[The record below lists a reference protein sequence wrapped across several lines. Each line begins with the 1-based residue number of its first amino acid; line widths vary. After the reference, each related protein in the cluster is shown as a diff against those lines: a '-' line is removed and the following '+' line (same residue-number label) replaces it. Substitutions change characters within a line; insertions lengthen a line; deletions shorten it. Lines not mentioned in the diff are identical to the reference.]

1 MSANMAHRTDARV
14 AADLEVTASAVSDDD
29 DLEIIDDDDDVE
41 AAASSGPLGLAGHAR
56 SWTVLIV
63 DDDEDVHAATT
74 FAIRGFQVYGRSVE
88 LLHAY
93 SAAEAMDV
101 LRREQGIAVAL
112 VDVVMEDPDAG
123 LKLVK
128 TIRDA
133 GFEEMR
139 LILRTGQPGY
149 APELEVISEYDIND
163 YRTKSELTRIRL
175 LSVLTSAI
183 RSYSQIR
190 LINESRIGLEMI
202 VDASANLFTDRNLQL
217 LSRGVLTQ
225 VASIMGVPANGL
237 VCIGPRRADHKPRP
251 DEFTVIS
258 DAGRFSQT
266 IGRTLAE
273 VSDDVVTDL
282 FNRTVDTDLNL
293 IADGNTAMYFP
304 GQQSRQFFV
313 YLEAI
318 QFVSEEIM
326 ALLKVFAGNIAIS
339 LENVELIE
347 RLDSLAF
354 VDPVLGVPNY
364 NAFDAAL
371 RRLEFETDQPL
382 QVVLVAI
389 DDLDAMI
396 GAFGPSL
403 TQKVKMGVYRL
414 LMEQA
419 PDAHLI
425 AHVGEGLF
433 AILAEEGMNLA
444 GVSARALAKP
454 VIVDEIAPT
463 LSATTAVVHV
473 DEESPDAASLLRNG
487 IAALVAARNDCQGSV
502 RVYDR
507 TFGEEVRERILLQ
520 SALRAALKTPGTIQV
535 ALQPKVD
542 AASGS
547 IVGAEALA
555 RWSLDGKPV
564 SPARFIPIAETS
576 GLSGQVTEQVLER
589 VGQWVAERKA
599 AGLPDLPVAVNLAM
613 NDLHQSDFA
622 GWLLR
627 LVADAGLSPSTV
639 EFEITESGVMR
650 HPDRALAELNR
661 LKDAGFSIAIDD
673 FGTGYSSLGY
683 LERLPTDFLKIDRM
697 FVDRLTKANVHRSI
711 AATTVAMARS
721 LGIKVIAEGVE
732 TQEHHEAL
740 SMIGCN
746 VRQGYL
752 YGRPVPIETFSDTF
766 AGWSL
771 DATISAA

>member
-1 MSANMAHRTDARV
+1 MSANMAHSISARG
-14 AADLEVTASAVSDDD
+14 APDLEPTASAVADDD
-29 DLEIIDDDDDVE
+29 DLEIIDDDLDD
-41 AAASSGPLGLAGHAR
+41 AAGTSSGHGPLAAQSR
-56 SWTVLIV
+56 AWTVLIV

-74 FAIRGFQVYGRSVE
+74 FAIRGFQVYGRPIDLV
-88 LLHAY
+88 HAY

-101 LRREQGIAVAL
+101 LGRQQGIAVAL

-133 GFEEMR
+133 GYLEMR

-175 LSVLTSAI
+175 LSVLTAAI

-237 VCIGPRRADHKPRP
+237 VCIGPRRDDHTPRP

-273 VSDDVVTDL
+273 VGDPAVIGL
-282 FNRTVDTDLNL
+282 FSRTVDSELNL
-293 IADGNTAMYFP
+293 IADGSTAMYFP

-313 YLEAI
+313 FLESI
-318 QFVSEEIM
+318 QFVSEEII

-354 VDPVLGVPNY
+354 VDPVLGVANY

-371 RRLEFETDQPL
+371 RRLDVETDTPL
-382 QVVLVAI
+382 QVVLVSI

-403 TQKVKMGVYRL
+403 TQKVKMGVYQL
-414 LMEQA
+414 LAEHV

-425 AHVGEGLF
+425 AHVGEGTF
-433 AILAEEGMNLA
+433 AILADA
-444 GVSARALAKP
+444 GWPLEDIGARALAKP
-454 VIVDEIAPT
+454 VVVDEIAPT

-473 DEESPDAASLLRNG
+473 DDESPDAASVLRNG
-487 IAALVAARNDCQGSV
+487 IAALVAARADCSGSV

-507 TFGEEVRERILLQ
+507 TFGEDVRERILLQ

-542 AASGS
+542 ATSGS

-555 RWSLDGKPV
+555 RWSLDGRPV
-564 SPARFIPIAETS
+564 SPAQFIPIAESS
-576 GLSGQVTEQVLER
+576 GLSGQVTEQVLDR
-589 VGQWVAERKA
+589 LGQWAAERKA

-613 NDLHQSDFA
+613 HDLHRADFA
-622 GWLLR
+622 GWLLHR
-627 LVADAGLSPSTV
+627 VKDAGLSPATV

-661 LKDAGFSIAIDD
+661 LKEAGFEIAIDD

-697 FVDRLTKANVHRSI
+697 FVDRLTRANVHRSI
-711 AATTVAMARS
+711 AATTVAMAHS

-740 SMIGCN
+740 SLIGCN
-746 VRQGYL
+746 YRQGYL
-752 YGRPVPIETFSDTF
+752 YGRPVPIESFTDTY
-766 AGWSL
+766 ADWSL
-771 DATISAA
+771 SAITSAA